1 VIVVRLD
8 NSLVTTP
15 RTKSLPEFNSI
26 HSFFIYNNIMNSLIP
41 IEYLEEVADQLE
53 LTVDYLLAEFVIDG
67 QLELELFTFPLRY
80 QR

>member
-1 VIVVRLD
+1 
-8 NSLVTTP
+8 
-15 RTKSLPEFNSI
+15 
-26 HSFFIYNNIMNSLIP
+26 MNYPDTYIP

>member
-1 VIVVRLD
+1 
-8 NSLVTTP
+8 
-15 RTKSLPEFNSI
+15 
-26 HSFFIYNNIMNSLIP
+26 MNSLIP

-53 LTVDYLLAEFVIDG
+53 LTVDYLLAEFVIDA